1 MKKWLWICVCMFSP
15 TLHAETVTFEFDPKV
30 ALSMARFEIPAPLE
44 TTRGQIDKIKG
55 SILIDFDH
63 PENTTGTIEADMTAV
78 KVSTFSE
85 EEKNNLQGEHMINWF
100 EAGSD
105 VPANKRQQNKWIK
118 FTITKVVSVIPP
130 AFKDSVGVQDEI
142 GKAHAVRI
150 VAQGDLTAHGITKP
164 KTVNLDLIIYEIT
177 GKRYPEAKYV
187 MLIRTQK
194 PIEVSLKEH
203 DIKPRDTSGKFLST
217 ALSVVG
223 LKLSDSALVTLDL
236 RPFVRK

>member
-1 MKKWLWICVCMFSP
+1 MKKWLWIVALLSTP
-15 TLHAETVTFEFDPKV
+15 TLYAETVTFEFDPKV

-44 TTRGQIDKIKG
+44 TTRGQVDTIKG
-55 SILIDFDH
+55 SIVIDFDH

-85 EEKNNLQGEHMINWF
+85 EEKNKLQGEHMVNWF
-100 EAGSD
+100 EAGND
-105 VPANKRQQNKWIK
+105 VSEAKREQNRWIK
-118 FTITKVVSVIPP
+118 FKLTKVVSVIPP

-150 VAQGDLTAHGITKP
+150 VAQGDLTAHGVTKP
-164 KTVNLDLIIYEIT
+164 KTVNLDLIIYEVT
-177 GKRYPEAKYV
+177 RKRYPEAKYV

-203 DIKPRDTSGKFLST
+203 DIKPRDTSGKFLSS

-223 LKLSDSALVTLDL
+223 LKLSDTALVTLDL
-236 RPFVRK
+236 RPYVKK